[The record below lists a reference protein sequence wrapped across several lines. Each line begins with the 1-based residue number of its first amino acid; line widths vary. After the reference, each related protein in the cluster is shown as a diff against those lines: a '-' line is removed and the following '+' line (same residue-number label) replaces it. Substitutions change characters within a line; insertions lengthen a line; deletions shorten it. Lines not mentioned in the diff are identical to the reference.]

1 MTHNVTPGGVGVAV
15 IDRRK
20 NRIGLR
26 VPKGWRTSYKIPIIR
41 RKICILG
48 EPAVGKTSLVFRLAA
63 HRFDGNYITTVGA
76 RLSIKTLLL
85 QPPEYMSDVWL
96 KLMIWE
102 IRGRHWLTP
111 IDPYLRGADAA
122 VVVGDAQRLET
133 QIDLWKWIDRARFVA
148 GDIPIMM
155 VVNKCDL
162 ADEDFDPDLVAELS
176 VKYGCPFRMTSARTG
191 SNVDAV
197 FRELAVRMM
206 RFPGSHGFWGGG
218 HQGENDG
225 SICS

>member
-1 MTHNVTPGGVGVAV
+1 MTHNGTPGVVGVAV

-26 VPKGWRTSYKIPIIR
+26 VPKGWRSGCNIPIIR

-63 HRFDGNYITTVGA
+63 RRFDGNYITTVGA
-76 RLSIKTLLL
+76 RLMIKTVLL
-85 QPPEYMSDVWL
+85 QPPEYMSGVRL

-102 IRGRHWLTP
+102 IHGRHRLTP
-111 IDPYLRGADAA
+111 LDPYLRGADAA

-133 QIDLWKWIDRARFVA
+133 QIDLWKWIDHARFVA

-155 VVNKCDL
+155 VVNKCDV
-162 ADEDFDPDLVAELS
+162 ADDDFDPGLVSELAAR
-176 VKYGCPFRMTSARTG
+176 YGCPLRMTSARTG
-191 SNVDAV
+191 SNVDDV

-206 RFPGSHGFWGGG
+206 RFPRSHGFLDGG